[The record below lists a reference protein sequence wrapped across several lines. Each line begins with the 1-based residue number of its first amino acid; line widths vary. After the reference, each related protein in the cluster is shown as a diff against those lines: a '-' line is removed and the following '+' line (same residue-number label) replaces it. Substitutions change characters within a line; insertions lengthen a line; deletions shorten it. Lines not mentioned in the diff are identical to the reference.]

1 MTVAEVLKQSGL
13 TDEQIAAL
21 DAKAMS
27 AFSGIL
33 TTADQAKADAEAKE
47 KVAKEAAS
55 KAEADKV
62 AAEASATAAKAAQ
75 DAAELAN
82 RNVADF
88 WATTYPAGVAE
99 QNAIVQAA
107 VQAAET
113 ARINAEA
120 KTAWLQAQVDGAKAA
135 GITLADAPDF
145 VPPAKPPVAD
155 PNKTPGTPTFVDP
168 NVVVS
173 RVGDGMYGVMNIMHK
188 YATLYN
194 GQPLPISP
202 SELIKNADALKLS
215 PMEYAARTFK
225 FAEKE
230 EEQRQ
235 AAARKHDEEVASKA
249 VAEKEAAHKTEIE
262 KLQSEFN
269 AKEKLRAEQN
279 STHPDFK
286 LPPGSAKF
294 TDLQR
299 AVKAGERP
307 DPTKM
312 TQAERRQATLN
323 NIHKSIEE
331 RDAVVA

>member
-1 MTVAEVLKQSGL
+1 
-13 TDEQIAAL
+13 
-21 DAKAMS
+21 MS

-33 TTADQAKADAEAKE
+33 TTADQAKTDAEAKE
-47 KVAKEAAS
+47 KAAKEAAA

-75 DAAELAN
+75 DAAELSKRSVDEFWKDTYNPGIAAAE
-82 RNVADF
+82 ADK
-88 WATTYPAGVAE
+88 ARLAKEVSDAK
-99 QNAIVQAA
+99 
-107 VQAAET
+107 AET
-113 ARINAEA
+113 AYYKAQRESYLKEFNIDPANAP
-120 KTAWLQAQVDGAKAA
+120 TF
-135 GITLADAPDF
+135 T
-145 VPPAKPPVAD
+145 PPATPPPD
-155 PNKTPGTPTFVDP
+155 PTKTPGTPTFVDP

-202 SELIKNADALKLS
+202 SELIQKADALKLP

-235 AAARKHDEEVASKA
+235 AAAKKHDDEIAAATKA
-249 VAEKEAAHKTEIE
+249 ANDAEWKAKLDAREAEIATEKR
-262 KLQSEFN
+262 KL
-269 AKEKLRAEQN
+269 AEQAGSN
-279 STHPDFK
+279 PDAK

-294 TDLQR
+294 TDLKR
-299 AVKAGERP
+299 AVAAGERP

-312 TQAERRQATLN
+312 TQQERRNLTLT
-323 NIHKSIEE
+323 NIHKALEE
-331 RDAVVA
+331 REQAVA

>member
-1 MTVAEVLKQSGL
+1 
-13 TDEQIAAL
+13 
-21 DAKAMS
+21 MS

-47 KVAKEAAS
+47 KAAKEAAT

-62 AAEASATAAKAAQ
+62 AAEASAAAAKAAQ
-75 DAAELAN
+75 DAAELSK
-82 RNVADF
+82 RSVDEF
-88 WATTYPAGVAE
+88 WTNTYNPGVAAWE
-99 QNAIVQAA
+99 KERNELAKKASDA
-107 VQAAET
+107 AAE
-113 ARINAEA
+113 AAFY
-120 KTAWLQAQVDGAKAA
+120 KAQREGYLGTL
-135 GITLADAPDF
+135 GIKPEDAPTF
-145 VPPAKPPVAD
+145 TPQATPPPD
-155 PNKTPGTPTFVDP
+155 PTKTPGTPTFVDP

-194 GQPLPISP
+194 GNPLPISP
-202 SELIKNADALKLS
+202 SELIQKADALKLS

-235 AAARKHDEEVASKA
+235 ATAKAHDDQVAAAASAAKEAEWKA
-249 VAEKEAAHKTEIE
+249 KLDAREAEIAAEKR
-262 KLQSEFN
+262 KL
-269 AKEKLRAEQN
+269 AEQAGSN
-279 STHPDFK
+279 PDTK

-312 TQAERRQATLN
+312 TQQERRNLTLT
-323 NIHKSIEE
+323 NIHKALEDRE
-331 RDAVVA
+331 QAVA

>member
-33 TTADQAKADAEAKE
+33 TTADQAKSDAIAKE
-47 KVAKEAAS
+47 KAAKEALD
-55 KAEADKV
+55 KAAEDKKAADESV
-62 AAEASATAAKAAQ
+62 AAAKVAQ
-75 DAAELAN
+75 DAAELSK
-82 RNVADF
+82 RSVDEF
-88 WATTYPAGVAE
+88 WANTYNPGVAAWE
-99 QNAIVQAA
+99 KERNELASRAS
-107 VQAAET
+107 
-113 ARINAEA
+113 NAEA
-120 KTAWLQAQVDGAKAA
+120 KAA
-135 GITLADAPDF
+135 YYEKQREGYLGTLGIKPEDAPVF
-145 VPPAKPPVAD
+145 TPPATPAPD
-155 PNKTPGTPTFVDP
+155 QNKTPGTPTFVDP

-230 EEQRQ
+230 QEQRI
-235 AAARKHDEEVASKA
+235 AAAKAHDDEVAATTKA
-249 VAEKEAAHKTEIE
+249 ANDAEWKAKMDAREAEFAATER
-262 KLQSEFN
+262 K
-269 AKEKLRAEQN
+269 RAEQAITSSN
-279 STHPDFK
+279 PDMK

-294 TDLQR
+294 TDLKR
-299 AVKAGERP
+299 AVAAGERP

-312 TQAERRQATLN
+312 TQQERRKLTSD
-323 NIHKSIEE
+323 NIHKAIED
-331 RDAVVA
+331 RYAVVA